1 MPKPKKPP
9 AQPEKLDL
17 DALALQLSVDDVK
30 YLLSVKGRLIK
41 ERMAL
46 GVLRAMEDC
55 LDPKIGVDVTFNGE
69 VTGHRRA
76 SPGEV
81 FRIQQA
87 LAKFDP
93 ADFNSILQNADT
105 TAAGNMAAKMDDLD
119 ELSRATGGGAE
130 S

>member
-1 MPKPKKPP
+1 MAKKKPP
-9 AQPEKLDL
+9 QKPDL
-17 DALALQLSVDDVK
+17 DALALSLTEDDVR
-30 YLLSVKGRLIK
+30 YLLSVKGRMMK
-41 ERMAL
+41 ERCAFK
-46 GVLRAMEDC
+46 VFRAMEDC
-55 LDPKIGVDVTFNGE
+55 LDPAIGVDVTFNGE

-93 ADFNSILQNADT
+93 ADFNTLLQNPDT
-105 TAAGNMAAKMDDLD
+105 TAAGNMAASMDDLD

>member
-1 MPKPKKPP
+1 MPKLKKPP
-9 AQPEKLDL
+9 QPIDL
-17 DALALQLSVDDVK
+17 DALALQLSDDDVK

-81 FRIQQA
+81 FRIQQS
-87 LAKFDP
+87 LAKFNP